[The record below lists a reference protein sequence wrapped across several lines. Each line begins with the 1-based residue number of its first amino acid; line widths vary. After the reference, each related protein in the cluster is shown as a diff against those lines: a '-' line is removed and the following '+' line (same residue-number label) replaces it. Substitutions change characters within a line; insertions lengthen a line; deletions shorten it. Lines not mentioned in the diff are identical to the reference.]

1 MQNSL
6 RSRKKLNAEIM
17 YDMRRQGM
25 SNKQIAENMG
35 IAVSTVYDHIGKK
48 SMAVRHAEEQNKPP
62 VVDVPVAN
70 TAVIS
75 AESGFKPFAPEA
87 VTFVHPP
94 ANKPL
99 LAVVSAKY
107 TMHGELCQYTID
119 TSAGTVELVE
129 GASMVTGMLD
139 RDTIR
144 RFIEELEQVSDML
157 GGKRGIV

>member
-25 SNKQIAENMG
+25 SNKQIAENLG

-62 VVDVPVAN
+62 VIDAPVVN

-75 AESGFKPFAPEA
+75 AENGFKPFMPEA
-87 VTFVHPP
+87 VTLSTPP
-94 ANKPL
+94 LQTSRFWPL
-99 LAVVSAKY
+99 
-107 TMHGELCQYTID
+107 
-119 TSAGTVELVE
+119 
-129 GASMVTGMLD
+129 
-139 RDTIR
+139 
-144 RFIEELEQVSDML
+144 
-157 GGKRGIV
+157 

>member
-17 YDMRRQGM
+17 YDMRRHGM
-25 SNKQIAENMG
+25 SNKQIAENLG

-75 AESGFKPFAPEA
+75 AENGFKPFMPEA
-87 VTFVHPP
+87 VTLSPP

-107 TMHGELCQYTID
+107 TMQGELCQYTID

-157 GGKRGIV
+157 EGKRWIV